1 MGFTNPYPASR
12 LTVDSTA
19 SINQSLVGFWALT
32 DGTGNTAKD
41 IWTSADDAT
50 GTGVQWEQSAA
61 GTRYDAAG
69 GYVESSQFPV
79 TNVNAFSI
87 SAWIKND
94 NTNADYLGLWSYFA
108 GPAASSKAVF
118 WRNNTLE
125 GFVRN
130 AANTSEA
137 GLSSGVNLNTSAN
150 ANPSGMAHCV
160 FTVNSGTAT
169 WYINGVQTAQ
179 NTSFMA
185 GPYIPASQTEGFVI
199 GHAHSNEMTTGAI
212 QNVRFWEREISATEA
227 LELYHRP
234 WEGTNYGT
242 LWPYSPPAP
251 ADATLSTDTAA
262 TSLMSGCVGWWP
274 LTDGSGTTAT
284 DLVGSSNGTES
295 GGVSWASSEI
305 GTVASFDGVDDYF
318 ELGTASTLFAGP
330 TITAT
335 LTCWVKPSTTSQIPI
350 GNQYTS
356 GERLYITTE
365 NSIWNIG
372 FGSYGWGT
380 GTGTGYSV
388 ATDEWTFLAIVI
400 NSGSP
405 TLYVNAQQSIT
416 NPTDTSVS
424 LGGPFTIGAF
434 LNAGSIF
441 SGVTD
446 PSETQNVRIWDRV
459 LTDDEITLL
468 YERPFEGIEYGD
480 AFHYDP
486 PTPASLTPLTS
497 DSINTDQELWLPL
510 TDGSGTTAV
519 DISSGGN
526 DGTLNSDVAWGT
538 SSVGTV
544 AVFDDSLTSQITV
557 PHDSSYNAATTGEIS
572 VSAWVKVDATR
583 GDHSCIVGK
592 DDNSSNREWLITIPT
607 NLSVFRLHLWNSSG
621 TLSYFDTSS
630 FSLGEWHFVCMTWD
644 GSTLQGYL
652 NGVADGSTSIN
663 SARTTTVGLR
673 LGESSN
679 NKLDGLLQNVRFW
692 SRALTADEVWSI
704 YANPWLG
711 SAYTATAAEV
721 LYNYIF
727 RSQRFRRL
735 A

>member
-12 LTVDSTA
+12 LTVDSTNSLA
-19 SINQSLVGFWALT
+19 NGLVGFWPLT
-32 DGTGNTAKD
+32 DGGSSTTAKD
-41 IWTSADDAT
+41 ITTNANDGTQSGGVSWASSEVGTVASFDGVDD
-50 GTGVQWEQSAA
+50 QFDISHNSSYNA
-61 GTRYDAAG
+61 GTTG
-69 GYVESSQFPV
+69 ELTV
-79 TNVNAFSI
+79 
-87 SAWIKND
+87 SAWVKFD
-94 NTNADYLGLWSYFA
+94 NFSSYRVIV
-108 GPAASSKAVF
+108 SKDQGFTTREWVIYGNQTTGAVVAQLF
-118 WRNNTLE
+118 N
-125 GFVRN
+125 
-130 AANTSEA
+130 S
-137 GLSSGVNLNTSAN
+137 
-150 ANPSGMAHCV
+150 
-160 FTVNSGTAT
+160 SGTAFT
-169 WYINGVQTAQ
+169 AISSSNTAGVWYFVSMVWDGTDLKLYLDGSIAATTSAAITPKTTTEDVEIGYNGRFRHDGNV
-179 NTSFMA
+179 
-185 GPYIPASQTEGFVI
+185 
-199 GHAHSNEMTTGAI
+199 
-212 QNVRFWEREISATEA
+212 QNVRIYNRALSATEVA
-227 LELYHRP
+227 TLYHRP

-459 LTDDEITLL
+459 LTNDEITLL

-486 PTPASLTPLTS
+486 PAPANLTPLTS
-497 DSINTDQELWLPL
+497 DSINNSQIGWWPC
-510 TDGSGTTAV
+510 TDGSGSSLV
-519 DISSGGN
+519 DISSGSN
-526 DGTLNSDVAWGT
+526 DGTASGSATFATTSLGVAAEYDGSASFHWLADSFSYTTDLTVSCWMRSDGTGVEQPAFCKGRSNACTWFLGTNSSDQIRFATKKGGSLHRIDHDVASIADWHHLVLVQQATSPAIQAYVDGVSVYSGGNTGSLDSNSRIPIIGAGT
-538 SSVGTV
+538 
-544 AVFDDSLTSQITV
+544 TS
-557 PHDSSYNAATTGEIS
+557 
-572 VSAWVKVDATR
+572 
-583 GDHSCIVGK
+583 
-592 DDNSSNREWLITIPT
+592 
-607 NLSVFRLHLWNSSG
+607 
-621 TLSYFDTSS
+621 
-630 FSLGEWHFVCMTWD
+630 
-644 GSTLQGYL
+644 
-652 NGVADGSTSIN
+652 
-663 SARTTTVGLR
+663 TTTPPSGVEDFQG
-673 LGESSN
+673 N
-679 NKLDGLLQNVRFW
+679 VANVRIW

-704 YANPWLG
+704 YANPFLG
-711 SAYTATAAEV
+711 SAYEATAAEV

-727 RSQRFRRL
+727 RSKRFRRL
-735 A
+735 S